1 MALIFL
7 SQQTAHTPPPPT
19 ALAAAVWADQSG
31 PPVQAVLLGSLS
43 RKNFQTLPER
53 HFPDAQKELSFLS
66 LGSLM
71 VSPEQLHR
79 INILRFEPLRVGRV
93 ILAGPVSSALSAEK
107 PWLASLTLNSR
118 LCHTPSQMGRA
129 GKRSLQI
136 NFIEA
141 LLGSWAYIQSFL

>member
-1 MALIFL
+1 MALIFS
-7 SQQTAHTPPPPT
+7 SQQTTHTPAHT
-19 ALAAAVWADQSG
+19 ALAAAVWTDQSG

-43 RKNFQTLPER
+43 RENFQTLPER
-53 HFPDAQKELSFLS
+53 HLPDAQKELSFLS

-71 VSPEQLHR
+71 VSHEQLHR
-79 INILRFEPLRVGRV
+79 INILRFEPLRVDRV

-107 PWLASLTLNSR
+107 PWLAPLTLNSR

-136 NFIEA
+136 NSIEA
-141 LLGSWAYIQSFL
+141 LLDSWAYIQSFL